1 MQNEVIW
8 VISKWRFWVID
19 HAICISTRKVFNINF
34 TITLHFLLNPKL
46 LWTFFMEQFLLFAE
60 YYFHKYVQS
69 LLALLFVIAL
79 QAFRAFL
86 SQVPYVATC
95 FACFAC
101 FVCFECFTC
110 PRAFIFYVL
119 YMHSAFYGPYT
130 SSVFTCFVYS
140 HYFTCLTCPNFLRAS
155 RALHAFIFLRA

>member
-1 MQNEVIW
+1 M
-8 VISKWRFWVID
+8 
-19 HAICISTRKVFNINF
+19 FNINF

-95 FACFAC
+95 FACF
-101 FVCFECFTC
+101 VCFECFTC

-140 HYFTCLTCPNFLRAS
+140 HYFTCLTCPNFLRAL